1 MHPRYFSFFR
11 FPQQCSRD
19 SAEDES
25 SRDSR
30 GQAVQG
36 VQSEEDVRLALEGAR
51 PVPHQLAAL
60 QVWGDVLHADGL
72 NEAKMTWE
80 NLKAKD
86 ESCLTSLKTYI
97 SLIYTDYIKSCRL
110 KIINPG
116 VRDVISLDLVKYAI
130 AVLLKLTFS
139 AQSFDFF
146 LFLFVFFVFMILKKT
161 K

>member
-1 MHPRYFSFFR
+1 MGLSRESPPNPHTHASCYFSFFR

-72 NEAKMTWE
+72 NEAKMT
-80 NLKAKD
+80 D
-86 ESCLTSLKTYI
+86 ERI
-97 SLIYTDYIKSCRL
+97 
-110 KIINPG
+110 
-116 VRDVISLDLVKYAI
+116 
-130 AVLLKLTFS
+130 
-139 AQSFDFF
+139 
-146 LFLFVFFVFMILKKT
+146 
-161 K
+161 

>member
-1 MHPRYFSFFR
+1 MWVFPGSRHLTLTLMHPRYFSFFR

-36 VQSEEDVRLALEGAR
+36 VQSEEDVRLALESAR

-72 NEAKMTWE
+72 NEAKMT
-80 NLKAKD
+80 D
-86 ESCLTSLKTYI
+86 ERI
-97 SLIYTDYIKSCRL
+97 
-110 KIINPG
+110 
-116 VRDVISLDLVKYAI
+116 
-130 AVLLKLTFS
+130 
-139 AQSFDFF
+139 
-146 LFLFVFFVFMILKKT
+146 
-161 K
+161 